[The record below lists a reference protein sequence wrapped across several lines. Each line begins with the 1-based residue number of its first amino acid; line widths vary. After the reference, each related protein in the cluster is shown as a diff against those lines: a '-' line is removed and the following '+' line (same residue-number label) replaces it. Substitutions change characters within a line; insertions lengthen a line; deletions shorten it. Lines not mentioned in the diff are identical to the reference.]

1 MLVDSVATSFQVS
14 FGDGCGAH
22 SSPAGQSAGADSLVF
37 CCCPDLEARSGSQLV
52 WAVTFHKHCVQ
63 HLLIVQELRKALP
76 WGLERR
82 KKTQKLVPI
91 GFISS
96 PYGSALPCAPG
107 FEVLCA

>member
-82 KKTQKLVPI
+82 KKNTET
-91 GFISS
+91 SS
-96 PYGSALPCAPG
+96 YRLYFLTLWLSLALRSW
-107 FEVLCA
+107 L